1 MKLLK
6 GRYDLMKKNSALYW
20 AWGILYAVCAALGF
34 IPQPEGPLAGLLVLL
49 AVVFFLPP
57 ALLLYRAMPREDVKT
72 VRLIRNL
79 SAASLIATLVA
90 LVVNFLSVSA
100 SAVAGAVLYGLLI
113 VVSAPMVCGQSWLI
127 GLFGWALLLT
137 VSRRYLKK
145 GKKA

>member
-1 MKLLK
+1 MKNN
-6 GRYDLMKKNSALYW
+6 RALYW

-34 IPQPEGPLAGLLVLL
+34 LPEPTGPLAGLLVLV

-57 ALLLYRAMPREDVKT
+57 ALLLYRAMPREQVKT
-72 VRLIRNL
+72 VQLIRNL
-79 SAASLIATLVA
+79 SAASLLATLVA
-90 LVVNFLSVSA
+90 LIVNFLSVGA
-100 SAVAGAVLYGLLI
+100 SATVGAVLYGLLI

-145 GKKA
+145 VKKA

>member
-1 MKLLK
+1 MNLLK

-34 IPQPEGPLAGLLVLL
+34 IPEPAGPLAGLLVLV
-49 AVVFFLPP
+49 AVAFFLPP
-57 ALLLYRAMPREDVKT
+57 ALLLHRAISREQVKT

-79 SAASLIATLVA
+79 SAASLVATLVA
-90 LVVNFLSVSA
+90 LIVNFLSVGA
-100 SAVAGAVLYGLLI
+100 SATVGAVLYSVLI
-113 VVSAPMVCGQSWLI
+113 LVSAPMVCGQSWVI

>member
-1 MKLLK
+1 MELLK
-6 GRYDLMKKNSALYW
+6 GRYDLMKKNSALYLV
-20 AWGILYAVCAALGF
+20 WGILYAVCAALGF
-34 IPQPEGPLAGLLVLL
+34 IPEPAGPLAGIFVLV

-57 ALLLYRAMPREDVKT
+57 ALLLHRAIPREQVKT

-79 SAASLIATLVA
+79 SAASLIATLVM
-90 LVVNFLSVSA
+90 LVVNFLSVGA
-100 SAVAGAVLYGLLI
+100 SAAVGAVLYSALI
-113 VVSAPMVCGQSWLI
+113 LVSAPMVCGQFWII

>member
-1 MKLLK
+1 
-6 GRYDLMKKNSALYW
+6 MKKKCALYW
-20 AWGILYAVCAALGF
+20 TWGILYALCAALGF
-34 IPQPEGPLAGLLVLL
+34 LPEPTGPLAGLLVLL

-79 SAASLIATLVA
+79 SAASLLATLVA

-100 SAVAGAVLYGLLI
+100 SAIAGAVVYSLLI
-113 VVSAPMVCGQSWLI
+113 LVSAPMVCGQSWVI